1 MGLGGAGRQ
10 SLTRLAAFMEEYEVF
25 QIEISKTY
33 GRTEWQEDIKK
44 VRGGDI
50 RGRGCDAWGR
60 IEGTCE
66 RVVLRT
72 AGE

>member
-44 VRGGDI
+44 VRAGI
-50 RGRGCDAWGR
+50 WEPKERS
-60 IEGTCE
+60 CE
-66 RVVLRT
+66 QD
-72 AGE
+72 

>member
-44 VRGGDI
+44 VCGGEHQGPQLWCWEKD
-50 RGRGCDAWGR
+50 
-60 IEGTCE
+60 
-66 RVVLRT
+66 
-72 AGE
+72 